1 MGFLGLFVG
10 SCAVRISTGLW
21 TKMMYFWRSPHVNEN
36 FGAKMC
42 SRPGFCS
49 KFIIHMRRTRKELM
63 FLVLKKEGNRD
74 IELDA
79 PDVTGSSECVVGVV
93 TWCVC

>member
-74 IELDA
+74 IELERERERDCLETA
-79 PDVTGSSECVVGVV
+79 RKRAVAL
-93 TWCVC
+93 